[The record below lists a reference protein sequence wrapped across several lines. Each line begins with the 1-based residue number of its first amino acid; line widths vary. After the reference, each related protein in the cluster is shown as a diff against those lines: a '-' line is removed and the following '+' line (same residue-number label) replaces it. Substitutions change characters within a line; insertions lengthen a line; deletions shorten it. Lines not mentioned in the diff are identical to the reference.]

1 MTNGYHIIKVASPA
15 LTSILGK
22 QKYEASKEYRI
33 SCFTIMVNCEGG
45 ILYHSCLTGELIIVT
60 DETIS
65 RQYLIE
71 RWFYVLV
78 NVDEKLMLPNIKN
91 LLRCLSKKQKDG
103 YKTFEIITTTSCNA
117 NCYYCYELGFK
128 HMTLNEETAGKVI
141 EFIDKNR
148 YGNNVKIKW
157 YGGEPLMNMKAIDII
172 SEGLLKKRL
181 TYSSTMI
188 SNGLLFSEEVISKA
202 NKLWNLRNVRITLD
216 GTEKTYN
223 ETKKYKKCADSPF
236 QIVLKNIDNL
246 LAEGIS
252 VTIRLN
258 IEKKNMDDVKKLINY
273 LCKKYKDNFLLDF
286 MLRPLNNTNENKQ
299 IESVGINRDS
309 VLNEITLMK
318 EKLFSDGFF
327 VNCGKL
333 TGLTLC
339 SCIADS
345 GKYIAIKPNGDLV
358 YCSSDFDKKNYGS
371 VYNDSRPIPFPELS
385 KQLFEK
391 KAICD
396 DCPLFA
402 ICSPSKLC
410 PACIK
415 PICNE
420 TQKVYNIEDVKLTMK
435 KEYRIYKVNKRYNN
449 ENKRYF

>member
-1 MTNGYHIIKVASPA
+1 MTVGYHIIKEASPA
-15 LTSILGK
+15 LISILGK
-22 QKYEASKEYRI
+22 QKFEVCNEYRI
-33 SCFTIMVNCEGG
+33 SNFTIMVNCDDG

-60 DETIS
+60 DESIS

-71 RWFYVLV
+71 HWFYVLV
-78 NVDEKLMLPNIKN
+78 NIDEKLMLPNIKN
-91 LLRCLSKKQKDG
+91 LLRCLSKKQKKG

-117 NCYYCYELGFK
+117 QCYYCYELGFK

-148 YGNNVKIKW
+148 YNNNVKIKW
-157 YGGEPLMNMKAIDII
+157 YGGEPLMNLKAIDII
-172 SEGLLKKRL
+172 SEGLFKKRL

-188 SNGLLFSEEVISKA
+188 SNGLLFSEEVIAKA
-202 NKLWNLRNVRITLD
+202 KKLWNLRNVRITLD

-223 ETKKYKKCADSPF
+223 ETKKYKNCADSPF
-236 QIVLKNIDNL
+236 RIVLKNIDNL

-258 IEKKNMDDVKKLINY
+258 IEGKNMDDVKKLIDY
-273 LCKKYKDNFLLDF
+273 LCNKYKDNFLLDF
-286 MLRPLNNTNENKQ
+286 MLRPLNNTEENKQ
-299 IESVGINRDS
+299 IESLGINRDS

-333 TGLTLC
+333 TGMTLC

-345 GKYIAIKPNGDLV
+345 GKYIAIKPNGELV
-358 YCSSDFDKKNYGS
+358 YCSSDFDKKNFGS
-371 VYNDSRPIPFPELS
+371 VYNDSQPIPFPELS

-420 TQKVYNIEDVKLTMK
+420 TQKLFNIEDVKLTMK
-435 KEYRIYKVNKRYNN
+435 KEYRIYKVKNNIRN
-449 ENKRYF
+449 EN